1 MTDRQSLPESIEL
14 SREEARTVYL
24 GIVAAIDELPSG
36 EARAWCEEAQRVLV
50 VKLLPDLPDL

>member
-36 EARAWCEEAQRVLV
+36 EASAWCEAAQRIV
-50 VKLLPDLPDL
+50 VAKLLPDLPDL